1 MMPSLLGL
9 VTAAASPSLFAALF
23 VIAMGGAII
32 AGGMWLLRNDR
43 RR

>member
-1 MMPSLLGL
+1 MTSPPLAL

-23 VIAMGGAII
+23 VLAMGGAVIG
-32 AGGMWLLRNDR
+32 GGMWLLRNDR

>member
-1 MMPSLLGL
+1 MTNLSLAA

-23 VIAMGGAII
+23 VIAMAGAGI
-32 AGGMWLLRNDR
+32 AGAMWVLRNDR